1 MVAQRQAGCIPI
13 ACPTDC
19 PQKLYAEAEA
29 GVAAA
34 AEAEAEAGAEAE
46 ADAIAI
52 VMEWSSSAVF
62 HGSRTA
68 GPAWSTAR
76 AFKDRPRPGQ
86 QRRAPSA
93 PHSPTVRPA
102 RLCRGER
109 PLVMGPHRASPTP
122 SRDGDAWQDGVQVP
136 ASATACDS
144 HGRFN
149 GNGTPSS
156 FMISDSPVS
165 AFELE
170 PSAEDSES
178 QLAALQEAKMFASA
192 ARDTVDDL
200 FRLQRL
206 HELKRRRRAIQH
218 ELEGK
223 QKKLQLLKN
232 QNLQQ
237 QIPQHVARDAGRA
250 AESVEEKFGS
260 EGIERQQ
267 YLPPLLALNDSSSST
282 SSLAASSP
290 KCEVTSKRKSEENQ
304 GRDDGQSFAGTGRDG
319 KNGC

>member
-1 MVAQRQAGCIPI
+1 
-13 ACPTDC
+13 
-19 PQKLYAEAEA
+19 
-29 GVAAA
+29 
-34 AEAEAEAGAEAE
+34 
-46 ADAIAI
+46 
-52 VMEWSSSAVF
+52 
-62 HGSRTA
+62 
-68 GPAWSTAR
+68 
-76 AFKDRPRPGQ
+76 
-86 QRRAPSA
+86 
-93 PHSPTVRPA
+93 
-102 RLCRGER
+102 
-109 PLVMGPHRASPTP
+109 
-122 SRDGDAWQDGVQVP
+122 
-136 ASATACDS
+136 
-144 HGRFN
+144 
-149 GNGTPSS
+149 
-156 FMISDSPVS
+156 MISDSPVS